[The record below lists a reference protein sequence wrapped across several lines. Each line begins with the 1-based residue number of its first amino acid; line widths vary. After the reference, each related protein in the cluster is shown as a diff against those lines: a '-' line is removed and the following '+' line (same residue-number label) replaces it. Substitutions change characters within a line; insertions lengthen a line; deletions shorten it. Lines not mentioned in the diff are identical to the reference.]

1 MYISRVLDRHQTHI
15 PTQVVTKLW
24 PIFNICKFRPT
35 GQSLGAR
42 WIPKY
47 KSISKK
53 FRVLI
58 LYINAIFQY

>member
-42 WIPKY
+42 
-47 KSISKK
+47 
-53 FRVLI
+53 
-58 LYINAIFQY
+58 